1 MLKLGKSFY
10 DVLENWINKRK
21 NTDASWKVA
30 SQRQPIESANANKS
44 HRRANRNL
52 SRHFPKQ
59 ILHQNMLHQFQIRYF
74 CYPTIGSVLVSL
86 EKQNKNRRLIKHLL
100 KKTLKV
106 LDSLINKYPY
116 LTNSFSEEIIQ
127 FLRELVSIKLGQTFT
142 CNAPLQVDFIVTEIR
157 YAFVENSTKFEKIRQ
172 EEMKRLIF
180 MLFGWT
186 S

>member
-1 MLKLGKSFY
+1 M
-10 DVLENWINKRK
+10 
-21 NTDASWKVA
+21 
-30 SQRQPIESANANKS
+30 
-44 HRRANRNL
+44 
-52 SRHFPKQ
+52 
-59 ILHQNMLHQFQIRYF
+59 
-74 CYPTIGSVLVSL
+74 
-86 EKQNKNRRLIKHLL
+86 
-100 KKTLKV
+100 